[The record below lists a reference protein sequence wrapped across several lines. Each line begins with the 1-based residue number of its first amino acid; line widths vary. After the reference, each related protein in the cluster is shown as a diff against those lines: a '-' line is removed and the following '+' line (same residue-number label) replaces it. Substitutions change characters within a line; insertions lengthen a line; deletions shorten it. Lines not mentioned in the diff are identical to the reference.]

1 MLMSDQKAAIAHAA
15 KPICSSRLQAAPTKV
30 AGWANTGSAGDNADM
45 NA

>member
-1 MLMSDQKAAIAHAA
+1 MLMSDQKAAKARAA

-30 AGWANTGSAGDNADM
+30 AGWANARSAGDNADM